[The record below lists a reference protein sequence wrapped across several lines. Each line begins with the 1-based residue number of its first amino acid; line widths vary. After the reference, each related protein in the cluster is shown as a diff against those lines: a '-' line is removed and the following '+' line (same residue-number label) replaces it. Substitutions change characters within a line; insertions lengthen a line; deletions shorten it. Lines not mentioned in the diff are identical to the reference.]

1 MQTRRKNFIICVFIG
16 ILVIVA
22 AVFVIIFCQKTDDAT
37 AEELIEFNKI
47 DNVLKKQETVYI
59 EMSNVADNKEM
70 AYIEYNDGSANI
82 CTTGSNAKVS
92 WKSYLYNGC
101 DFIAFPDDDI
111 YSLCGGTKITLSA
124 CDIFASK
131 MLIIEHSNA
140 EQKGLEKEK
149 DGYVLTYEEIIEE
162 NNKKDIIKYIFC
174 FDNEF
179 YCTSIEEVKGGV
191 RTVTKFEYG
200 VKKNYFDC
208 LKGID
213 TSKTVEVSITDVNS
227 PDYKAK
233 TYSVPYG
240 TKILTQAYS
249 EAKLYLD
256 SGCTEV
262 YETESYASLFI
273 KAKKPVNEN
282 LELYLLVESDN

>member
-1 MQTRRKNFIICVFIG
+1 MKNSSKK
-16 ILVIVA
+16 VIVLVSLLA
-22 AVFVIIFCQKTDDAT
+22 VIIIAIVLSVCFITKSGTPT
-37 AEELIEFNKI
+37 AEELIKFNKI

-59 EMSNVADNKEM
+59 EMSNVAGNKEM

-213 TSKTVEVSITDVNS
+213 TSKKVEVSITDINS

-262 YETESYASLFI
+262 YETESYGSFFI

-282 LELYLLVESDN
+282 LELYLLVEGDN

>member
-1 MQTRRKNFIICVFIG
+1 MKNSSKK
-16 ILVIVA
+16 VIVLVSLLA
-22 AVFVIIFCQKTDDAT
+22 VIIIATVLSVCFITKSGTPT
-37 AEELIEFNKI
+37 AEELIEFNNI

-59 EMSNVADNKEM
+59 EKSNVAGNKEM

-92 WKSYLYNGC
+92 WKSYLYDGC
-101 DFIAFPDDDI
+101 DFIAFSDDDI
-111 YSLCGGTKITLSA
+111 YSLCGGMKITLSA
-124 CDIFASK
+124 CDAFASK
-131 MLIIEHSNA
+131 MLIIEHSKA

-162 NNKKDIIKYIFC
+162 NNKKDIIKYIFY
-174 FDNEF
+174 FDSEF
-179 YCTSIEEVKGGV
+179 YCTSIEELKSGV
-191 RTVTKFEYG
+191 RTMTKFEYG
-200 VKKNYFDC
+200 VKKDYFDC

-213 TSKTVEVSITDVNS
+213 TSKKVEVSITDINS

-262 YETESYASLFI
+262 YETESYGSLFI